1 MLKSL
6 LVSQSFVKF
15 ANKIN
20 KMSDVFLESLAKV
33 GAVIPVLEDMAKS
46 TFYKLEIKRMSDL
59 EDVIRFI
66 TIYVSLKGD
75 DEVRLSQR
83 RIQTLAYYILYGY
96 SKKTKDTIKKD
107 LDIENSN
114 LNNLNSQLRKMG
126 YIVSEKYNTHNNSV
140 NKELLN
146 FVNYM
151 VLNKGKYFLV
161 KLV

>member
-59 EDVIRFI
+59 EDVI
-66 TIYVSLKGD
+66 YVSLKGD
-75 DEVRLSQR
+75 DEVRRSQR